1 MLYRG
6 ILNSLGMFGRGSLAT
21 VVAGIM
27 FIIGVLFGAA
37 AGVNMIVLLKVNSA
51 LASSLLMIF

>member
-1 MLYRG
+1 
-6 ILNSLGMFGRGSLAT
+6 MFGRGSLAT